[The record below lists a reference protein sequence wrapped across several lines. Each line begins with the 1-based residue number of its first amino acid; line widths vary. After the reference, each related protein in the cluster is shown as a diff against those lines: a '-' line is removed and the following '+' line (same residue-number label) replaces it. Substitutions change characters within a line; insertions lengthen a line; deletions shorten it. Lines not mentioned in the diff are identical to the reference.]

1 MEKTDNEILNELT
14 IQTLNN
20 LSLIL
25 IGLNRNAEAL
35 SLLNEATEKN
45 LRMFVLECMKCKWA
59 VRPKFSVLKYNDR
72 IVLSLNFKAVYT
84 MFIDTCIWILLL
96 LFV

>member
-45 LRMFVLECMKCKWA
+45 LRMFVLECMKCK
-59 VRPKFSVLKYNDR
+59 
-72 IVLSLNFKAVYT
+72 
-84 MFIDTCIWILLL
+84 
-96 LFV
+96 

>member
-1 MEKTDNEILNELT
+1 MYYIYSGLQKLSFVEKTDNEILNELT

-45 LRMFVLECMKCKWA
+45 LRMFVLECMKCK
-59 VRPKFSVLKYNDR
+59 
-72 IVLSLNFKAVYT
+72 
-84 MFIDTCIWILLL
+84 
-96 LFV
+96 